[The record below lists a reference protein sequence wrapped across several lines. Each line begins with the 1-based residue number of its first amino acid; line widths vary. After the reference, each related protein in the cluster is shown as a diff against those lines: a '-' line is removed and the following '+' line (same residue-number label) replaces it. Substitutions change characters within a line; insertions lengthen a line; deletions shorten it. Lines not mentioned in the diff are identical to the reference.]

1 MTGGVTDGA
10 TDGAAKEL
18 ELLVNG
24 VRCRVTVDSGTTLLN
39 VLRGELGLTGTRFG
53 CGSGLCGACFVL
65 VDGSPIASCDLPAS
79 AAVDASV
86 VTVEGLSDGDRLHP
100 VQRAFIE
107 EQAAQCGY
115 CVSGILISAAALL
128 AANPTPDEPAVLAA
142 LERHLCRCG
151 AQRRMVKAVL
161 RA

>member
-1 MTGGVTDGA
+1 VTDGA
-10 TDGAAKEL
+10 TKDL

-65 VDGSPIASCDLPAS
+65 LDGRPTASCDLPAS
-79 AAVDASV
+79 ATVGANV
-86 VTVEGLSDGDRLHP
+86 VTVEGLSDGDKLHP

-128 AANPTPDEPAVLAA
+128 AANPEPDEPAVLAA

-151 AQRRMVKAVL
+151 AQRRMVKAVM

>member
-1 MTGGVTDGA
+1 M
-10 TDGAAKEL
+10 TDGAAKDL

-24 VRCRVTVDSGTTLLN
+24 VRCRVTGESGSTLLN

-65 VDGSPIASCDLPAS
+65 LDGRPTASCDLPAS
-79 AAVDASV
+79 AAVGANV
-86 VTVEGLSDGDRLHP
+86 VTVEGLSDGDKLHP

-128 AANPTPDEPAVLAA
+128 AANPAPDEPAVLAA

-151 AQRRMVKAVL
+151 AQRRMVKAVM

>member
-1 MTGGVTDGA
+1 MTQHLDLT
-10 TDGAAKEL
+10 
-18 ELLVNG
+18 VNG
-24 VRCRVTVDSGTTLLN
+24 ARCRVSVDPGTTLLH

-65 VDGSPIASCDLPAS
+65 LDGRPTASCDLPAS
-79 AAVDASV
+79 AAVGARV
-86 VTVEGLSDGDRLHP
+86 VTVEGLSDGDQLHAL
-100 VQRAFIE
+100 QRAFIE

-128 AANPTPDEPAVLAA
+128 AANPAPDEPAVLAA
-142 LERHLCRCG
+142 LEKHLCRCG
-151 AQRRMVKAVL
+151 AQRRMVKAVM

>member
-1 MTGGVTDGA
+1 MTDG
-10 TDGAAKEL
+10 TTQDL
-18 ELLVNG
+18 DLILLVNG
-24 VRCRVTVDSGTTLLN
+24 VRCHVTVDSGTTLLN

-65 VDGSPIASCDLPAS
+65 LDGRPTASCDLPAS
-79 AAVDASV
+79 AAVGASV
-86 VTVEGLSDGDRLHP
+86 VTVEGLSDGDQLHP
-100 VQRAFIE
+100 AQRAFIE

-128 AANPTPDEPAVLAA
+128 AANPEPDEPAVLAA

-151 AQRRMVKAVL
+151 AQRRMVKAVM
-161 RA
+161 RS

>member
-1 MTGGVTDGA
+1 MTDGA
-10 TDGAAKEL
+10 TKDL

-65 VDGSPIASCDLPAS
+65 LDGRPTASCDLPAS
-79 AAVDASV
+79 ATVGANV
-86 VTVEGLSDGDRLHP
+86 VTVEGLSDGDKLHP

-128 AANPTPDEPAVLAA
+128 AANPEPDEPAVLAA

-151 AQRRMVKAVL
+151 AQRRMVKAVM